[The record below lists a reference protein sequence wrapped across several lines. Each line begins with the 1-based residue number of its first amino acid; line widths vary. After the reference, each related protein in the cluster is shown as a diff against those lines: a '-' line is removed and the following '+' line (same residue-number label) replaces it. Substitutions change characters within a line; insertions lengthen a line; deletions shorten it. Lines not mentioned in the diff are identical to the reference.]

1 MTLVV
6 HAITQRIGRTTILD
20 DVSVEVPPGEMLGL
34 LGPNGAGKSTLL
46 GALAGDFK
54 PTSGYASL
62 DGQDLARID
71 ALARARRRAVMRQ
84 HSVPAFDF
92 TVREIVELGRSPWV
106 GRSTSADD
114 RRAVA
119 RALALADVERFADRA
134 MGTLSGGERQ
144 RAQFA
149 RALAQLDTPPSE
161 AAAQRYLLLD
171 EPTSSLDLSHQ
182 HALLAAVRRLAAEGP
197 GVCVVLHDLNLAARY
212 CDRVLVLRQGHAH
225 AMGTPLEVL
234 TPATLEPVYDVRF
247 TALQAG
253 SSTVLAVVG

>member
-1 MTLVV
+1 MTLAV
-6 HAITQRIGRTTILD
+6 HELTQRIGRATILQD
-20 DVSVEVPPGEMLGL
+20 ISIEVRPGEMLGL

-54 PTSGYASL
+54 PTAGRASL
-62 DGQDLARID
+62 DGQDLARLD

-84 HSVPAFDF
+84 HGAPAFDF

-106 GRSTSADD
+106 GRSTTADD
-114 RRAVA
+114 RRAVS

-134 MGTLSGGERQ
+134 TGTLSGGERQ

-149 RALAQLDTPPSE
+149 RALAQLDAPPSQV
-161 AAAQRYLLLD
+161 AAQRYLLLD

-182 HALLAAVRRLAAEGP
+182 HALLTSVRRLAADGL

-212 CDRVLVLRQGHAH
+212 CDRVLVLRQGRAH

-247 TALQAG
+247 AALQAG
-253 SSTVLAVVG
+253 DATMLAVIG

>member
-1 MTLVV
+1 MTLAV
-6 HAITQRIGRTTILD
+6 HNLTQRIGRATILAD
-20 DVSVEVPPGEMLGL
+20 ISVEVRPGEILGL

-54 PTSGYASL
+54 PTAGRASL

-84 HSVPAFDF
+84 HGAPAFDF

-106 GRSTSADD
+106 GRSAIADD

-119 RALALADVERFADRA
+119 RALALTDVERFADRA

-149 RALAQLDTPPSE
+149 RALAQLDAPPSE
-161 AAAQRYLLLD
+161 VSAQRYLLLD

-212 CDRVLVLRQGHAH
+212 CDRVLVLHQGRAH
-225 AMGTPLEVL
+225 AMGTPLEVM
-234 TPATLEPVYDVRF
+234 TPATLGPVYDVRF
-247 TALQAG
+247 TSVQAG
-253 SSTVLAVVG
+253 NATMLAVVG

>member
-1 MTLVV
+1 MGKSQIL
-6 HAITQRIGRTTILD
+6 HGIDLQLPAGRWCAI
-20 DVSVEVPPGEMLGL
+20 V
-34 LGPNGAGKSTLL
+34 GPNGAGKSTLL

-54 PTSGYASL
+54 PTSGRATL
-62 DGQDLARID
+62 DGDDLARLN

-84 HSVPAFDF
+84 HGTPAFDF

-134 MGTLSGGERQ
+134 MDTLSGGERQ

-149 RALAQLDTPPSE
+149 RALAQLDAPPSE

-182 HALLAAVRRLAAEGP
+182 HALLTSVRRLAAEGP
-197 GVCVVLHDLNLAARY
+197 GICVVLHDLNLAARY
-212 CDRVLVLRQGHAH
+212 CDRVLVLRQGRAH
-225 AMGTPLEVL
+225 AMGTPLEVM
-234 TPATLEPVYDVRF
+234 TPAILEPVYDVRF
-247 TALQAG
+247 EALQAG
-253 SSTVLAVVG
+253 CSTVLAVVG